1 MKKVWRFIV
10 YVFVFVLVVGGTGA
24 IGFMSTMQEAM
35 SVYDKPVPA
44 SLQNIQAPAYD
55 SKKPTVAVILANEV
69 TEVFDFLVPYEMFSM
84 TGSYNVF
91 AAAPDKNIKSLT
103 GGLDVVPQYTF
114 DELDKLTG
122 KSPDIIVIPYMP
134 ILDETKYKPVRDWI
148 RKHSGQETILLS
160 ICNGAENLA
169 DTGLLNGKAAA
180 THWGDIGRLE
190 KKYTEVTWKRD
201 QRYVPDGN
209 IVSSAG
215 LTSGIDATLY
225 VISRHLGEPAAKKV
239 AEEMNYP
246 SYDFVEHP
254 QMEPFT
260 AGLSDIVYVL
270 NNAFQWSK
278 KKNGVMLYNGADE
291 LMLASAFDTYGASGT
306 TTTLTISSKQ
316 GPVVTRHGLNLIAR
330 YQIANAPQLDKMIF
344 VGPDVK
350 TLAADDIRNWN
361 ENGGKAEQLYLHSDV
376 PERFAMEPAFEDLA
390 QQEDIRTAKFAAK
403 RLEYRATSQLKL
415 DGAPFS
421 YEAFGIPIGVG
432 LLSLIFVY
440 WADRRFVR
448 KKTFSR
454 SFVE

>member
-1 MKKVWRFIV
+1 MNKLWRFIV
-10 YVFVFVLVVGGTGA
+10 YVCVFVLVVGGTGA

-44 SLQNIQAPAYD
+44 SLQSIQTPTYD
-55 SKKPTVAVILANEV
+55 SKKPTVVVILANEV

-91 AAAPDKNIKSLT
+91 AAAPNKNIKSLT
-103 GGLDVVPQYTF
+103 GGLDVVPHYSF

-122 KSPDIIVIPYMP
+122 KSPDIIVIPFMP
-134 ILDETKYKPVRDWI
+134 ILDEAQYKPVRDWI
-148 RKHSGQETILLS
+148 RKHSGKETILLS

-169 DTGLLNGKAAA
+169 DTGLLNRKSAA

-190 KKYTEVTWKRD
+190 KKYTEITWKRD
-201 QRYVPDGN
+201 QRYVHDGN

-225 VISRHLGEPAAKKV
+225 VISQQMGDPVAEKV
-239 AEEMNYP
+239 AKEMNYP
-246 SYDFVEHP
+246 SYDFVQHP

-260 AGLSDIVYVL
+260 AGLSDIVYIL

-278 KKNGVMLYNGADE
+278 EKNGVLLYDGADE
-291 LMLASAFDTYGASGT
+291 LMLSSAFDTYGASGT
-306 TTTLTISSKQ
+306 TTTLTISNKRE
-316 GPVVTRHGLNLIAR
+316 PVVTRHGLNLIAR
-330 YQIANAPQLDKMIF
+330 YQIEDAPKLDKMIF

-350 TLAADDIRNWN
+350 TRAADDIRNWN
-361 ENGGKAEQLYLHSDV
+361 VNGGKAEQLFLHSDS

-390 QQEDIRTAKFAAK
+390 KQEDILTAKFAAK

-415 DGAPFS
+415 KGSSFS

-432 LLSLIFVY
+432 LLSMFVVY
-440 WADRRFVR
+440 LVERRFLR
-448 KKTFSR
+448 KKT
-454 SFVE
+454 VPA